1 MGAWALPARLL
12 AEARWKGLGS
22 SGGFLGTCRG
32 AAARSHMHVTS
43 HRVGGLL
50 PSRGLGQVLVWP
62 GGFLGCAGGGGL
74 LSLGCGAPGLCLG
87 VSVCCC
93 LGKAPSPAHGCWEEE
108 ARDCGCAAR
117 PSDPH
122 RGGGSGSTLWSVGQ
136 LGLGR
141 PEDRGWG
148 PRVTRHGLC
157 P

>member
-62 GGFLGCAGGGGL
+62 GGFLGCGGGGSPL
-74 LSLGCGAPGLCLG
+74 LRMWSSRPVFGGQCLLLPGEGSVASTRMLGGGGEGLWLRSEALGPAPRWWLWEHPLVCGAAGAG
-87 VSVCCC
+87 
-93 LGKAPSPAHGCWEEE
+93 PA
-108 ARDCGCAAR
+108 
-117 PSDPH
+117 
-122 RGGGSGSTLWSVGQ
+122 
-136 LGLGR
+136 
-141 PEDRGWG
+141 
-148 PRVTRHGLC
+148 
-157 P
+157 